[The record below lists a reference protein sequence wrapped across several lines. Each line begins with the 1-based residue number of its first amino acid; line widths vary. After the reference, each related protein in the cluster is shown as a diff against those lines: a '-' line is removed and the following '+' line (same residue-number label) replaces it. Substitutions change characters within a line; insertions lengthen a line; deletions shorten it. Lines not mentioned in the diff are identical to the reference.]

1 MDCRKFRNNLED
13 YLQGEL
19 DFPGRFGMERHA
31 QQCLHCGRDVA
42 EAQKLGE
49 MARGLSRV
57 KAPPNFEAGLL
68 ADIRARNIRRSARFW
83 RYWEYGLEWVS
94 WRSAAVGASA
104 VALLVVAFLAGT
116 QQLRDERGPG
126 EIGQQAAGPLAATA
140 AAEQQPAFPRQ
151 PEALPYRS
159 MAQYAG
165 AQYTGEVGLEPVI
178 RVEPV
183 DHDFVEFLVP
193 GPGDRRMIMRLPK
206 AVRMQYE
213 TSSEEYFIRNVSH

>member
-42 EAQKLGE
+42 EDQKLGE

-57 KAPPNFEAGLL
+57 KAPPNFESGLL

-104 VALLVVAFLAGT
+104 VALL
-116 QQLRDERGPG
+116 
-126 EIGQQAAGPLAATA
+126 
-140 AAEQQPAFPRQ
+140 
-151 PEALPYRS
+151 
-159 MAQYAG
+159 
-165 AQYTGEVGLEPVI
+165 
-178 RVEPV
+178 
-183 DHDFVEFLVP
+183 
-193 GPGDRRMIMRLPK
+193 
-206 AVRMQYE
+206 
-213 TSSEEYFIRNVSH
+213 